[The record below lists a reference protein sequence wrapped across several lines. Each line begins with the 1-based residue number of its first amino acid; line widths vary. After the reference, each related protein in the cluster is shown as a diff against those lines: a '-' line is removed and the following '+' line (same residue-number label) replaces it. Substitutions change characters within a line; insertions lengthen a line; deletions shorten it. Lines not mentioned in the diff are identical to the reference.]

1 GRCAVPLVSG
11 RRECLGDRRQRIDR
25 SRRPANGGPAGASRP
40 WKCPGGSHGI
50 GSAVANVHSR
60 CVCGDG
66 GGVQCAADYCG
77 ARQLGGV
84 LLRVDIDRTS
94 CDQAMNAL
102 RTSPRRR
109 WMAAV
114 LTLLLAGAA
123 VAPRSV
129 RAQTGSPAAAEPGA
143 PVERQLGPADIIMP
157 HITDSKT
164 IEYPC
169 YRGAGEWACE
179 ATFPTWNVTVAGH
192 TYDLGITK
200 HIFFMM
206 LAALIVAIVLIATA
220 RSHVRATRDAGRP
233 KGFAAGLEAV
243 VLYFRNEIFL
253 PALGHGGA
261 KFVPFCLTLFFFI
274 LFCNLFG
281 LIPYGSTPTGNVAV
295 TATLAAITFVMIEI
309 AGMRALG
316 KGYLGTIIY
325 WPKEGQPAMKLMTI
339 IMTPVEIVGKFTKP
353 FALTIRLFAN
363 MIAGHVIILALI
375 GLIFMFG
382 LKIFLAPLAMA
393 LFIMFLEILVA
404 FIQAFI
410 FSLLAAVFIGQIR
423 AAHH

>member
-1 GRCAVPLVSG
+1 MKL
-11 RRECLGDRRQRIDR
+11 R
-25 SRRPANGGPAGASRP
+25 SRFS
-40 WKCPGGSHGI
+40 
-50 GSAVANVHSR
+50 
-60 CVCGDG
+60 
-66 GGVQCAADYCG
+66 
-77 ARQLGGV
+77 
-84 LLRVDIDRTS
+84 
-94 CDQAMNAL
+94 
-102 RTSPRRR
+102 
-109 WMAAV
+109 
-114 LTLLLAGAA
+114 LTAFFSLLACSLVLPT
-123 VAPRSV
+123 VA
-129 RAQTGSPAAAEPGA
+129 RAQDVAAPIEKK
-143 PVERQLGPADIIMP
+143 LGPADIIMP
-157 HITDSKT
+157 HITDSKS

-169 YRGAGEWACE
+169 VRSLEEWACE
-179 ATFPTWNVTVAGH
+179 YTFATHNVTIGGH
-192 TYDLGITK
+192 TFDMGLTK
-200 HIFFMM
+200 HIFFML
-206 LAALIVAIVLIATA
+206 LAAVLVCVVLILTA
-220 RSHVRATRDAGRP
+220 RSHVRSSRALGRP
-233 KGFAAGLEAV
+233 RGFAAGLEAII
-243 VLYFRNEIFL
+243 LYLRNEIFIPVL
-253 PALGHGGA
+253 GGHGGE
-261 KFVPFCLTLFFFI
+261 KYVPFCLTLFFFI

-325 WPKEGQPAMKLMTI
+325 WPKEGHPAMKLMTI

-393 LFIMFLEILVA
+393 LFIMVLEILVA

-410 FSLLAAVFIGQIR
+410 FALLAAVFIGQIR